1 MKNNNF
7 MSILKPFV
15 LYPVILMLQIL
26 DIKREICS
34 LCRKVGGAR
43 YEIKDVWRASSQRA
57 L

>member
-43 YEIKDVWRASSQRA
+43 YEIKDV
-57 L
+57 